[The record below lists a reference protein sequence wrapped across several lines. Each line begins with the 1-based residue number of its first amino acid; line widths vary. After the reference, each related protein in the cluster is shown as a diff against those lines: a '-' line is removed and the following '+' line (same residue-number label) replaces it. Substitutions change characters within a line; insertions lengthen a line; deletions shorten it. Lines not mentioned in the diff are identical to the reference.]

1 MSEAT
6 RSIATSD
13 ARPRWVY
20 LAALLAGN
28 FALALG
34 PWSVRLA
41 DSGPVSAGFW
51 RLALAIPLLAL
62 LARREGQALGG
73 FPRATWAAIVAAGVL
88 FALDLAS
95 WHVGI
100 GQTRLGNATLF
111 GNAGSVILM
120 AWGLIVARRGPRAF
134 EALGIASALAG
145 AAILLGRSFD
155 IAAATLVGDLLCI
168 LAGFFYAFYILLL
181 QGARARLGNW
191 SLLTWSS
198 IAGAPVLLAIALYR
212 GEPVWPGTAGGGW
225 WPLLALALGSQ
236 VIGQGLLV
244 FSLKHFPPLVV
255 GVALLTQP
263 AVAVT
268 IGWFAF
274 GEALV
279 PLDFVGM
286 ALVASALVLARLGEQ
301 PAARGTR
308 AAPVS
313 TPRGSLGSD

>member
-1 MSEAT
+1 MAPAKHHEA
-6 RSIATSD
+6 RE
-13 ARPRWVY
+13 RPRWVY

-41 DSGPVSAGFW
+41 DTGPVSAGFW
-51 RLALAIPLLAL
+51 RLTLAIPLLAL
-62 LARREGQALGG
+62 LALRNGQALGG
-73 FPRATWAAIVAAGVL
+73 FGARTWAAIAAAGVL

-120 AWGLIVARRGPRAF
+120 AWGLIVARRGPRAL
-134 EALGIASALAG
+134 EALGIAAALAG
-145 AAILLGRSFD
+145 AAILLGRSMD
-155 IAAATLVGDLLCI
+155 IAAATLIGDLLCI

-198 IAGAPVLLAIALYR
+198 IVGAPVLLGIALYL
-212 GEPVWPGTAGGGW
+212 GEPVWPGAQGGSW
-225 WPLLALALGSQ
+225 WPLFALALGSQ

-244 FSLKHFPPLVV
+244 FSLKHFAPLIV
-255 GVALLTQP
+255 GVVLLTQP
-263 AVAVT
+263 GIAVLV
-268 IGWFAF
+268 GWFAF
-274 GEALV
+274 GESLGL
-279 PLDFVGM
+279 LDLAGM
-286 ALVASALVLARLGEQ
+286 VLLASALVLARLGEQ
-301 PAARGTR
+301 PAVRGTR
-308 AAPVS
+308 AAAVS
-313 TPRGSLGSD
+313 TSRETLGSD